1 LCCNNISSKIL
12 IYDFIY
18 LNRVVFVFTVAK
30 VIKAQQ
36 TIEQIEEMKK
46 DELLQ
51 GNNAALYQ
59 HLRNGG
65 KYIILNYCYFIFKI
79 ILVIK

>member
-1 LCCNNISSKIL
+1 M
-12 IYDFIY
+12 
-18 LNRVVFVFTVAK
+18 TK

-46 DELLQ
+46 DEMMQ

-59 HLRNGG
+59 HLLRSGG
-65 KYIILNYCYFIFKI
+65 KYHILIFFFRF
-79 ILVIK
+79 

>member
-1 LCCNNISSKIL
+1 MLSI
-12 IYDFIY
+12 FI
-18 LNRVVFVFTVAK
+18 VTK

-59 HLRNGG
+59 HLLRNGG
-65 KYIILNYCYFIFKI
+65 KYYYYFFNSKDKI
-79 ILVIK
+79 YLVLKLT

>member
-1 LCCNNISSKIL
+1 MIVFC
-12 IYDFIY
+12 
-18 LNRVVFVFTVAK
+18 FVFSVAK

-59 HLRNGG
+59 HLLRS
-65 KYIILNYCYFIFKI
+65 K
-79 ILVIK
+79 

>member
-1 LCCNNISSKIL
+1 MGFFLA
-12 IYDFIY
+12 
-18 LNRVVFVFTVAK
+18 TK

-59 HLRNGG
+59 QLLRNGG
-65 KYIILNYCYFIFKI
+65 KYNNIL
-79 ILVIK
+79 ILLK

>member
-1 LCCNNISSKIL
+1 MFC
-12 IYDFIY
+12 YQFI
-18 LNRVVFVFTVAK
+18 VTK

-59 HLRNGG
+59 HLLRSGG
-65 KYIILNYCYFIFKI
+65 KYNYFIYFIYKW
-79 ILVIK
+79 